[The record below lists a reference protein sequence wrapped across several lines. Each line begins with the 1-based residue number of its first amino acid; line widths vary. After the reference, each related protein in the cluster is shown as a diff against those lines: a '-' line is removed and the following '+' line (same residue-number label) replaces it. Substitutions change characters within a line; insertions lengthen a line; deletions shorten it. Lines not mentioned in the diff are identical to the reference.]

1 MYRKDC
7 LKKAFAAVLAA
18 SMILTTAGCGTREI
32 EAEQIET
39 ALLDDNENEIAT
51 VLGDSLGLG
60 SDSECDKDET
70 VYVFTDAQ
78 GKVSDV
84 VVDEWLKN
92 TDNSEVLTDSS
103 NLTDIENV
111 SGDETYEEKDGH
123 IEWKADGS
131 DIYYQGHTDT
141 APPVRVKVT
150 YTLDGKEVTP
160 EEIAGKSGR
169 VSIRFDY
176 INDSKSG
183 DVYTPFAMATGLF
196 LSSDNFSNVT
206 VENGKVISDG
216 DRYIIVGLGMPG
228 LTESLGLDED
238 NELLPDHFT
247 VNAKAQNFQYD
258 MSMTL
263 AATDLLGADKEID
276 VTEVEDKVDDLAD
289 RYGDGMDK
297 LTSGIVEYTD
307 GVGQLADGI
316 DELQQGAD
324 KLNGGA
330 KELKDGTGQLKSGSE
345 QLSGG
350 ITAAKEG
357 SEQVT
362 AGAESLGIGADKIA
376 DGMTQYTEGVS
387 SAADGAKQLGAGAES
402 LESGAV
408 QLQVGSKDLL
418 EGVTSYTEGVS
429 SAKDGADK
437 VSNALSQQIL
447 PGMYNENA
455 GNPGLVQ
462 GIDSLDAGLGN
473 MQSQVNTMFDSL
485 HGSKNSIEQQ
495 AGGTPN
501 AETVETL
508 KGAIKQASDTYASA
522 YGQVYAAVFPGAYS
536 AAIEAGA
543 SDEEAVSQAA
553 AAAAGAAASNE
564 NVQAAAAAVAQY
576 SAQLASYSQAYGA
589 DSAVS
594 EMLGYEET
602 FKNGVGQLKGGAD
615 SLSAGSRQIYGGL
628 TELSKGAGELSTGL
642 GTLDSNSEALCTG
655 ADQLHEGISQLKLGA
670 GQLKGGISSL
680 DTGLS
685 TLAGNSDAL
694 NGGIASLSQGAE
706 QLKTGSGKVTQGL
719 GQLESGAGSL
729 NDGLNKLDSGAG
741 TLAAGTDSLASGTK
755 QLKDGAGKLKSASP
769 DLVNGGNKLNDATD
783 ELFTKLSDK
792 EEDLNLLTDRFNDMR
807 TAGEE
812 YQSFGGKADSM
823 KGNVKFIIKT
833 EGVSAE

>member
-1 MYRKDC
+1 MYRRKC
-7 LKKAFAAVLAA
+7 VKKALAAVLAA
-18 SMILTTAGCGTREI
+18 SMILTASGCGAKEI
-32 EAEQIET
+32 AAEPVET
-39 ALLDDNENEIAT
+39 ALLDDNESEMAE
-51 VLGDSLGLG
+51 VLGGSLGLG

-70 VYVFTDAQ
+70 VYVFTDSE

-84 VVDEWLKN
+84 IVDEWLKN
-92 TDNSEVLTDSS
+92 SDNAEVLADSS

-111 SGDETYEEKDGH
+111 SGDETYEEKNGQL
-123 IEWKADGS
+123 EWKADGS
-131 DIYYQGHTDT
+131 DIYYQGHTDA

-160 EEIAGKSGR
+160 EEIAGKSGK

-176 INDSKSG
+176 INDSKEG

-196 LSSDNFSNVT
+196 LDSENFSDVT

-216 DRYIIVGLGMPG
+216 DRFIIVGLGMPG

-238 NELLPDHFT
+238 TELLPDHFT
-247 VNAKAQNFQYD
+247 VNAMAENFEYD

-263 AATDLLGADKEID
+263 AATDLLGTDKEID
-276 VTEVEDKVDDLAD
+276 VTEVEEKIDDLSD
-289 RYGDGMDK
+289 QYSDGMDK

-316 DELQQGAD
+316 DELEQGAG
-324 KLNGGA
+324 KLNNGA
-330 KELKDGTGQLKSGSE
+330 KELKSGTDQLKSGSE
-345 QLSGG
+345 QLAGG
-350 ITAAKEG
+350 ITAAKDGSDQITEG
-357 SEQVT
+357 AKT
-362 AGAESLGIGADKIA
+362 LGAGADTLA
-376 DGMTQYTEGVS
+376 DGMAQYTEGVS

-418 EGVTSYTEGVS
+418 DGVTSYTEGVS
-429 SAKDGADK
+429 SAKDGADQI
-437 VSNALSQQIL
+437 SAALSQQIL
-447 PGMYNENA
+447 PGMSNESS
-455 GNPGLVQ
+455 GNPGLIQ

-473 MQSQVNTMFDSL
+473 MQGQVNTMFDSL

-501 AETVETL
+501 AETIETL
-508 KGAIKQASDTYASA
+508 KGAVKQASDTYASA
-522 YGQVYAAVFPGAYS
+522 YGQVYAAVLPGAYS

-543 SDEEAVSQAA
+543 TEEEATAQAASAAASAA
-553 AAAAGAAASNE
+553 AANE
-564 NVQAAAAAVAQY
+564 SVQAASAAVAQY

-594 EMLGYEET
+594 QVLGFEDA

-628 TELSKGAGELSTGL
+628 TQLSAGAGELSEGL
-642 GTLDSNSEALCTG
+642 GTLDSNSEALCSG

-685 TLAGNSDAL
+685 SLAGNNEAL
-694 NGGIASLSQGAE
+694 NGGIASLSQGAQ
-706 QLKTGSGKVTQGL
+706 QLSAGSGKVTQGL

-729 NDGLNKLDSGAG
+729 NEGLDKLNAGAG
-741 TLAAGTDSLASGTK
+741 TLAAGTDSLAAGTL
-755 QLKDGAGKLKSASP
+755 QLKDGAGKLTAASP
-769 DLVNGGNKLNDATD
+769 ELVNGGNKLNDATD
-783 ELFTKLSDK
+783 ELFDKLSDK
-792 EEDLNLLTDRFNDMR
+792 EDDLNLLTDRFNAMR

-812 YQSFGGKADSM
+812 YQSFGGKNDSM

>member
-1 MYRKDC
+1 MYRRKC
-7 LKKAFAAVLAA
+7 VKKALAAVLAA
-18 SMILTTAGCGTREI
+18 SMILTASGCGAKEI
-32 EAEQIET
+32 AAEPVET
-39 ALLDDNENEIAT
+39 ALLDDNESEIAE
-51 VLGDSLGLG
+51 VLGGSLGLG
-60 SDSECDKDET
+60 SDSKCDKDET
-70 VYVFTDAQ
+70 VYVFTDSE

-84 VVDEWLKN
+84 IVDEWLKN
-92 TDNSEVLTDSS
+92 SDNAEVLTDSS

-111 SGDETYEEKDGH
+111 SGDETYEEKNGQL
-123 IEWKADGS
+123 EWKADGS
-131 DIYYQGHTDT
+131 DIYYQGHTDA

-160 EEIAGKSGR
+160 EEIAGKSGK

-176 INDSKSG
+176 INDSKEG

-196 LSSDNFSNVT
+196 LDSENFSDVT

-216 DRYIIVGLGMPG
+216 DRFIIVGLGMPG

-238 NELLPDHFT
+238 TELLPDHFT
-247 VNAKAQNFQYD
+247 VNAMAENFEYD

-263 AATDLLGADKEID
+263 AATDLLGTDKEID
-276 VTEVEDKVDDLAD
+276 VTEVEEKIDDLSD
-289 RYGDGMDK
+289 QYSDGMDK

-316 DELQQGAD
+316 DELEQGAG
-324 KLNGGA
+324 KLNNGA
-330 KELKDGTGQLKSGSE
+330 KELKSGTDQLKSGSE
-345 QLSGG
+345 QLAGG
-350 ITAAKEG
+350 ITAAKDGSDQITEG
-357 SEQVT
+357 AKT
-362 AGAESLGIGADKIA
+362 LGAGADTLA
-376 DGMTQYTEGVS
+376 DGMAQYTEGVS

-418 EGVTSYTEGVS
+418 DGVTSYTEGVS
-429 SAKDGADK
+429 SAKDGADQI
-437 VSNALSQQIL
+437 SAALSQQIL
-447 PGMYNENA
+447 PGMSNESS
-455 GNPGLVQ
+455 GNPGLIQ

-473 MQSQVNTMFDSL
+473 MQGQVNTMFDSL

-501 AETVETL
+501 AETIETL
-508 KGAIKQASDTYASA
+508 KGAVKQASDTYASA

-536 AAIEAGA
+536 SAIEAGA
-543 SDEEAVSQAA
+543 TEEEAAA
-553 AAAAGAAASNE
+553 RAAASNE
-564 NVQAAAAAVAQY
+564 SVQAASAAVAQY

-594 EMLGYEET
+594 QVLGFEDA

-628 TELSKGAGELSTGL
+628 TQLSAGAGELSEGL
-642 GTLDSNSEALCTG
+642 GTLDSNSEALCSG

-685 TLAGNSDAL
+685 TLAGNNEAL
-694 NGGIASLSQGAE
+694 NGGIASLSQGAQ
-706 QLKTGSGKVTQGL
+706 QLSAGSGKVTQGL

-729 NDGLNKLDSGAG
+729 NEGLNKLNAGAG
-741 TLAAGTDSLASGTK
+741 TLAAGTDSLAAGTL
-755 QLKDGAGKLKSASP
+755 QLKDGAGKLTAASP
-769 DLVNGGNKLNDATD
+769 ELVNGGNKLNDATD
-783 ELFTKLSDK
+783 ELFDKLSDK
-792 EEDLNLLTDRFNDMR
+792 EDDLNLLTDRFNAMR

-812 YQSFGGKADSM
+812 YQSFGGKSDSM